1 MSKYKVLKF
10 DKDSLESS
18 IDGLSQIKPVL
29 QKQCLLANL
38 DGQGKED
45 AKELGEHFETAI
57 NSMVTL
63 LALLEKYK
71 NEVEHE

>member
-18 IDGLSQIKPVL
+18 IAGLSQIKPTL
-29 QKQCLLANL
+29 QKQCLLVNL

-63 LALLEKYK
+63 FL
-71 NEVEHE
+71 

>member
-18 IDGLSQIKPVL
+18 IAGLSQIKPTL
-29 QKQCLLANL
+29 QKQCLLVNL

-45 AKELGEHFETAI
+45 AKELGEHFEIAI